1 MYVKERFLY
10 EIFSSWYMELNK
22 ILNKDKNIIMNYGN
36 RSIVYVYKILF
47 LYGINNKI
55 YKNIVCFVW
64 IKYWFDYF
72 KFEEFF

>member
-1 MYVKERFLY
+1 MYVKERFLC

-22 ILNKDKNIIMNYGN
+22 KLKMKILEWID

-55 YKNIVCFVW
+55 FKNMVYFVW

>member
-1 MYVKERFLY
+1 MYVKERFLC

-22 ILNKDKNIIMNYGN
+22 ILNKDENIIINYGN

-55 YKNIVCFVW
+55 FKNMVYFVW